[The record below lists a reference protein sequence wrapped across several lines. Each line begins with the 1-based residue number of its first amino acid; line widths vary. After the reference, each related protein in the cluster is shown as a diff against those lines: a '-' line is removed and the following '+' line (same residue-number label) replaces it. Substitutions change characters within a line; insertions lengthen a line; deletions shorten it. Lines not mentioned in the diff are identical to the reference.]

1 MLTDIQIKKLALSK
15 VRKEVPDGKVSGL
28 YLVAQPSGAKSW
40 AVRYRIAG
48 QPKKLTLGPYPTIDL
63 ATARKRAQEAIG
75 DVAGGKDPASE
86 KKATRALARAARDAE
101 DSRLDRIATS
111 YLSGT

>member
-1 MLTDIQIKKLALSK
+1 VLTDIQIKKLALSK

-63 ATARKRAQEAIG
+63 ATARKRA
-75 DVAGGKDPASE
+75 
-86 KKATRALARAARDAE
+86 
-101 DSRLDRIATS
+101 
-111 YLSGT
+111 